1 MRRRATPARKGAMK
15 LLRLA
20 LLGLPCVF
28 ALAHAGCGSPV
39 CTELGCESNLTF
51 DFDGE
56 YLPAGDYDVSVV
68 SSNGEASCELTIDDD
83 RHSEF
88 DCSGDFEIEP
98 SVSDV
103 VVYDT
108 PETATLEITSDGSD
122 VTSLETT
129 PEYSDYYPNGEDCDL
144 EACQVAFATAE
155 LP

>member
-1 MRRRATPARKGAMK
+1 MK

-20 LLGLPCVF
+20 LFGLPTLA
-28 ALAHAGCGSPV
+28 ALAHAGCSSPV

-56 YLPAGDYDVSVV
+56 YLAAGDYEVSVV
-68 SSNGEASCELTIDDD
+68 SSNGEASCELTVEED
-83 RHSEF
+83 RSSEAV
-88 DCSGDFEIEP
+88 CSGDFELDP
-98 SVSDV
+98 SVRDV

-108 PETATLEITSDGSD
+108 PETATLEITQDD
-122 VTSLETT
+122 AEVTSLEAT

-144 EACQVAFATAE
+144 EACQVAFASTE